1 MSKFR
6 KLLSGLLFLSTSA
19 LLLLVVIFRFYT
31 SEPNKKVLGL
41 QNTTQSQ
48 KSYDTF
54 SFNKEQIQYDTT
66 ILDVIEKDNYYLLLP
81 ESYSMFQYARLGSY
95 DNRNEYIDSLRNS
108 PLYLNDFREQEY
120 LQGEGYDVNVFSFIQ
135 PDIFDKEKSLL
146 LYLTVYTTPNNH
158 YIEVR
163 NFDYRDNSSIH
174 NEFINI
180 LSQVEGNDREVL
192 GSTNPQTDLARILGQ
207 ASTLQIFSRNCYDV
221 EFSDEMLMYTTSGQK
236 KHRLCSSTIGSGFM
250 INDTGEILTNAH
262 VVKPHKLDTV
272 VEGVSEDGVFE
283 KDITDYVIFALDALF
298 SLFGDYPT
306 EIWDQLT
313 EEELLT
319 FYIYFVPSLYDEGEI
334 TISNGLTELYVQF
347 GKNFDIDSDTYD
359 LINKSE
365 QQTASVIRSNDIS
378 SLYQLIVEYA
388 DSEGG
393 MTDINIDEL
402 SENVLEDG
410 LSGVSDIALI
420 KLDQPKNIPS
430 LPISQ
435 TNPMQGQNI
444 YVIGYP
450 SIDDESLVTSSDNL
464 KTPTVTTGSIINI
477 QKNTTNT
484 YDLLQIDASVENG
497 NSGGPILGNEGQV
510 LGMTTYA
517 EASDSGNYNWGIS
530 STELNRFLSMVNS
543 TSEVN
548 EESLLLIDAMED
560 ISKDYYSRGQKKL
573 EELVAGESSLGNVL
587 NPIISFCITNVENG
601 NDKTPWIN
609 LEFLDFLELP
619 NWVLMTMC
627 GIIVVIIIT
636 LIIIAIVKQS
646 EENNIVQPMYN
657 YAGPAIN
664 DNPNNSSNEDNE
676 YIAFQPTNNPPVDDR
691 KDEYLVPQN
700 NQLPPQPIQ
709 PTTQPVNSGQQNIQQ
724 QPVSQN
730 QPTSTNTPIHPQSNQ
745 IPQQPVQPNTQP
757 VNSGQQNIQQ
767 PVSQN
772 RPSSTNTPIQPQ
784 DNQTNNTPQGDYNNV
799 PQN

>member
-1 MSKFR
+1 
-6 KLLSGLLFLSTSA
+6 
-19 LLLLVVIFRFYT
+19 
-31 SEPNKKVLGL
+31 
-41 QNTTQSQ
+41 
-48 KSYDTF
+48 
-54 SFNKEQIQYDTT
+54 
-66 ILDVIEKDNYYLLLP
+66 
-81 ESYSMFQYARLGSY
+81 
-95 DNRNEYIDSLRNS
+95 
-108 PLYLNDFREQEY
+108 
-120 LQGEGYDVNVFSFIQ
+120 
-135 PDIFDKEKSLL
+135 
-146 LYLTVYTTPNNH
+146 
-158 YIEVR
+158 
-163 NFDYRDNSSIH
+163 
-174 NEFINI
+174 
-180 LSQVEGNDREVL
+180 
-192 GSTNPQTDLARILGQ
+192 
-207 ASTLQIFSRNCYDV
+207 
-221 EFSDEMLMYTTSGQK
+221 
-236 KHRLCSSTIGSGFM
+236 
-250 INDTGEILTNAH
+250 
-262 VVKPHKLDTV
+262 
-272 VEGVSEDGVFE
+272 
-283 KDITDYVIFALDALF
+283 
-298 SLFGDYPT
+298 
-306 EIWDQLT
+306 
-313 EEELLT
+313 
-319 FYIYFVPSLYDEGEI
+319 
-334 TISNGLTELYVQF
+334 
-347 GKNFDIDSDTYD
+347 
-359 LINKSE
+359 
-365 QQTASVIRSNDIS
+365 VIRSNDIS